1 MNKLQATAYAVMAIS
16 TLQTSANKE
25 NKLKDIKLTDI
36 KNEMKT
42 MFRVY
47 RLKEV
52 VEIADRT
59 IKGKVNGNK
68 RG

>member
-1 MNKLQATAYAVMAIS
+1 
-16 TLQTSANKE
+16 
-25 NKLKDIKLTDI
+25 
-36 KNEMKT
+36 MKT

-59 IKGKVNGNK
+59 IKGKINGNK
-68 RG
+68 R